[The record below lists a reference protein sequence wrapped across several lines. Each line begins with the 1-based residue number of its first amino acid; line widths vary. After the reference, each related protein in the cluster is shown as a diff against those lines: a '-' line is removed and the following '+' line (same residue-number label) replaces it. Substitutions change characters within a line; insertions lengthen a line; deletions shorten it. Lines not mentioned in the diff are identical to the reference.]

1 MTRHS
6 AADSTLN
13 LQSLLLP
20 FGFDPD
26 PKTLTKLVRHQDS
39 RFDVQRLHRE
49 GHFEFYQSIQSRK
62 RFHGCRR
69 IISFLGQSGSLAAFV
84 GVYDVRG
91 IEGPREFALPR
102 GFTYPDMDTKGCYRY
117 TLKRD
122 ERFTPLQDRL
132 IIDWGAGTR
141 SWVQNYRQG
150 DKPVVEVLPGGY
162 VSEFPG
168 FLDVVL
174 MHDKLARI
182 VGHPASHREWHR
194 MLASVAGVY
203 LILDTK
209 TGDQYVGSAYG
220 ERGILARW
228 TAYAKTVHGDTKEL
242 RALLNKRPNAAN
254 DLQFSILQ
262 TLPITLDR
270 TEIFKY
276 ETLHKR
282 KLGTRAHG
290 LNRN

>member
-1 MTRHS
+1 M
-6 AADSTLN
+6 LN

-20 FGFDPD
+20 FGFDPN
-26 PKTLTKLVRHQDS
+26 PKILTKLVRHQDS
-39 RFDVQRLHRE
+39 RFDVQRLYRE
-49 GHFEFYQSIQSRK
+49 GHFDFYQSIQSRR

-69 IISFLGQSGSLAAFV
+69 IISFFGQSGTLAAFV
-84 GVYDVRG
+84 GVYDVRDV
-91 IEGPREFALPR
+91 EGPGNFSLPR
-102 GFTYPDMDTKGCYRY
+102 GFTYPEMDTQKCYRY
-117 TLKRD
+117 SLELD
-122 ERFTPLQDRL
+122 NRFSSLRERL

-150 DKPVVEVLPGGY
+150 AKPVVELLPRGY

-174 MHDKLARI
+174 THERLTRI
-182 VGHPASHREWHR
+182 VSHPAPHREWHR

-209 TGDQYVGSAYG
+209 TGNQYVGSAYG
-220 ERGILARW
+220 EGGILARW
-228 TAYAKTVHGDTKEL
+228 NVYAKTVHGDTKEL
-242 RALLNKRPNAAN
+242 RRLLKERPNIAH
-254 DLQFSILQ
+254 DLQFSLLQ
-262 TLPITLDR
+262 TLPITLDKR
-270 TEIFKY
+270 EVFKY